1 MKLLFEMFVSFFK
14 IGAFTI
20 GGGYAM
26 LPLIQREVVTKKK
39 WIKEEDFLDM
49 VVVSQSAPG
58 PLAVNISVFTGYKL
72 MGIPGIFFTV
82 LGATLPSFIIIIL
95 VASVFIGI
103 ESNPIVERIF
113 SGIRPAVVALIAVP
127 VINLS
132 KAAKVNRKNFILPA
146 AVAILVAFLQVNPI
160 YIILSLMVIG
170 VGAVLVRRS
179 KNGSV
184 N

>member
-113 SGIRPAVVALIAVP
+113 SGIRPVVVALIAVP

>member
-1 MKLLFEMFVSFFK
+1 MKLLIEMFVSFFK

-26 LPLIQREVVTKKK
+26 LPLIQREVVNRKK

-49 VVVSQSAPG
+49 VVVAQSAPG

-72 MGIPGIFFTV
+72 MGIPGIIFTV

-113 SGIRPAVVALIAVP
+113 KGIRPAVVALIAVP

-132 KAAKVNRKNFILPA
+132 KAAKVNRKNFLLPA
-146 AVAILVAFLQVNPI
+146 TVAVVVAFLKVSPV
-160 YIILSLMVIG
+160 YVILSLMVIG
-170 VGAVLVRRS
+170 VAAVVIRRR
-179 KNGSV
+179 KNGSL

>member
-1 MKLLFEMFVSFFK
+1 MKLLIEMFVSFFK

-26 LPLIQREVVTKKK
+26 LPLIQREVVNRKK

-49 VVVSQSAPG
+49 VVVAQSAPG

-72 MGIPGIFFTV
+72 MGIPGIIFTV

-113 SGIRPAVVALIAVP
+113 KGIRPAVVALIAVP

-132 KAAKVNRKNFILPA
+132 KAAKVNRKNFLLPA
-146 AVAILVAFLQVNPI
+146 AVAVLVAFLKVSPV
-160 YIILSLMVIG
+160 YVILSLMVIG
-170 VGAVLVRRS
+170 VAAVVIRRR
-179 KNGSV
+179 KNGSL